1 MARFALSG
9 TSLESRLGGFVYLN
23 ESLFKPQDDRF
34 YFVLTRVGIIVPYL
48 LLFSQMYHRAKRHMQ
63 RIGSKNTP

>member
-9 TSLESRLGGFVYLN
+9 TSLESRLGGFVYVN

-34 YFVLTRVGIIVPYL
+34 YCVNTSWNHRPLSPLV
-48 LLFSQMYHRAKRHMQ
+48 FSDV
-63 RIGSKNTP
+63 S